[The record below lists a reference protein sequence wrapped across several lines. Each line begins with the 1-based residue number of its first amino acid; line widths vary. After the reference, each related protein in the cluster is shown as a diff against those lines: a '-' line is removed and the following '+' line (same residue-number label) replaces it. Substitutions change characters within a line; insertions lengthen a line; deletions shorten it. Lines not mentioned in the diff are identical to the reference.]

1 MFDAVVLH
9 RRLGRRR
16 VWPGPDGKQL
26 YSTYRCRWVEGRE
39 GEGIGLRSVL
49 ATVVELH
56 CDTYPSSH
64 KQNYVWCVRSIAPSD
79 YVRMHQS
86 NVADTIWYP
95 FMARPASPVHC

>member
-1 MFDAVVLH
+1 MARSRRKAVIQRIQVQMG
-9 RRLGRRR
+9 GRM
-16 VWPGPDGKQL
+16 
-26 YSTYRCRWVEGRE
+26 GR
-39 GEGIGLRSVL
+39 GGGIGLRSVL

-64 KQNYVWCVRSIAPSD
+64 KQNYVGCVRSIAPSD